1 MEHVSVMVREVLE
14 YLAPQPGG
22 RYLDGTLGF
31 GGHASAL
38 LRAVDG
44 QAALLGLDRDP
55 QALDIAQERLRPFGD
70 SVLTAHTPFSGFE
83 QALKEVGW
91 DSVDG
96 VLLDLGVSSLQLDA
110 PDRGFSFQEDG
121 PLDMRMAGPELGEST
136 AADLVNRAQYDEL
149 VRILREY
156 GEEPLAGRIAR
167 AIVDARQK
175 SPITRTLE
183 LEKIVFNAYPAKV
196 RSKSRNHPATKTFQA
211 LRIAV
216 NRELEELENFLE
228 RIVDYL
234 RPGGRLVVIS
244 FHSLEDRQV
253 KHFFRR
259 ESRDCLCPPRQL
271 FCNCGHVAK
280 LRILTRKP
288 LGPGE
293 DEVAVNG
300 RARSAKLRAAERLA
314 SDAKDKPGK

>member
-14 YLAPQPGG
+14 YLAPHPGG

-31 GGHASAL
+31 GGHASSL
-38 LRAVDG
+38 LRAVEG
-44 QAALLGLDRDP
+44 RASVLGLDRDP
-55 QALDIAQERLRPFGD
+55 QALDIARERLRPFEG
-70 SVLTAHTPFSGFE
+70 SVLTSHTPFSGFE
-83 QALKEVGW
+83 QALEKAGW

-96 VLLDLGVSSLQLDA
+96 ALLDLGVSSLQLDA
-110 PDRGFSFQEDG
+110 PDRGFSFLEDG
-121 PLDMRMAGPELGEST
+121 PLDMRMAGPELGEPT
-136 AADLVNRAQYDEL
+136 AADLVNKAHYDEL

-175 SPITRTLE
+175 TPITRTLE
-183 LEKIVFNAYPAKV
+183 LENIVFNAYPAKV

-216 NRELEELENFLE
+216 NRELEELENFLA
-228 RIVDYL
+228 RIVAYL

-244 FHSLEDRQV
+244 FHSLEDRVV

-259 ESRDCLCPPRQL
+259 EAKDCICPPRQL
-271 FCNCGHVAK
+271 FCNCGHEAQ

-288 LGPGE
+288 VTPGE
-293 DEVAVNG
+293 DEVVTNS
-300 RARSAKLRAAERLA
+300 RARSAKLRAAERLE
-314 SDAKDKPGK
+314 PGRKNKARD

>member
-1 MEHVSVMVREVLE
+1 M
-14 YLAPQPGG
+14 
-22 RYLDGTLGF
+22 
-31 GGHASAL
+31 
-38 LRAVDG
+38 
-44 QAALLGLDRDP
+44 
-55 QALDIAQERLRPFGD
+55 
-70 SVLTAHTPFSGFE
+70 LTAHTPFSGFE
-83 QALKEVGW
+83 QALQEVGW

-110 PDRGFSFQEDG
+110 PDRGFSFMEDG
-121 PLDMRMAGPELGEST
+121 PLDMRMAGPGLEEAS
-136 AADLVNRAQYDEL
+136 AADIVNRTQYDEL
-149 VRILREY
+149 VRIIREY

-183 LEKIVFNAYPAKV
+183 LENIVFNAYPAKV

-228 RIVDYL
+228 GIVPYL
-234 RPGGRLVVIS
+234 RPGGRLVIIS

-259 ESRDCLCPPRQL
+259 EAKDCLCPPRQL
-271 FCNCGHVAK
+271 FCNCGHQAS

-288 LGPGE
+288 VLPGE

-300 RARSAKLRAAERLA
+300 RSRSAKLRAAERLV
-314 SDAKDKPGK
+314 PGKAEQYKR